1 MIGSTLSHY
10 RIIDRLGGGGMGVVY
25 KALDLKLD
33 RPVALKFLAGQR
45 GSSEEHKRRFL
56 REARAA
62 SALDH
67 PNVCTVYEIDETADG
82 ALFIVMAFCEGETLR
97 ARLDRGPLPIGEAVA
112 IAQQIA
118 AGLARAHE
126 RGIIH
131 RDVKPGNAMLTPGG
145 PGGGTVKLVDFGIAK
160 LADQSRLTRTGKAVG
175 TAAYMS
181 PEQFHGAP
189 ADPRIDV
196 WSLGVVLYEMVTGHL
211 PFAAADEKQMVRAIL
226 GRAPLPMAALRPGVP
241 PALERVVERA
251 LAKAPADRYPRIEA
265 MRADLAD
272 VAETLAPSR
281 LPDEGSTLFDL
292 PALSP
297 LLAEP
302 AAVPPAGPASASPS
316 QDAGAGLLGATVG
329 PYEILE
335 VLGGGGMGVIYKA
348 RDPRLDRVVA
358 LKFLPPEL
366 TRDAE
371 AKARF
376 VQEARAASSLDHPN
390 LCTILELGETPD
402 GRLYLAMP
410 CYDGETL
417 RRRIERGPLPVDAA
431 LDIAT
436 QIAAGLAK
444 AHRNGIVHR
453 DIKPPN
459 VIVTADGVVKILD
472 FGLAKLAGSAAIS
485 AAGSS
490 LGTPAYMS
498 PEQARGDTVDPRTD
512 LWSLGIV
519 LYEMLAGQRPFRGE
533 RAQTVIYAILNERP
547 QPLREIRPEV
557 PAEVARIVD
566 RLLAKPR
573 AARYASVEE
582 ALADLRA
589 LRGEGA
595 TGITRTLIAPLGGF
609 SSSPRS
615 RALLWGGAAAAVLGL
630 AGLGLYLA
638 SLASLAPGARRG
650 AAPVQATFSRLTEQ
664 GSATSPSVAPDGNSF
679 VYVKATRPEKLDIYR
694 QRVGEANAVNLT
706 ARLPGNATQPAWSPD
721 GTTLAFRSEQGSGG
735 IYLLALTR
743 DNRSLAVRP
752 VTDFGFNPAWSPD
765 GQELLVA
772 TEGVSDPRVRKSRS
786 EIWRVDEGGN
796 RRRLI
801 AGDAVQPSW
810 SPDGRR
816 IAYWG
821 IPAGSADRAIW
832 TQAATGGDPVLAL
845 RDRYLNWSPVW
856 SPDGEFLYFASD
868 RGGSMNLWRLPID
881 QDSGK
886 VLGAPEAITAPAE
899 WNGLPSLSRDG
910 RRILFAISEKRAN
923 LESVP
928 LDAAGRAA
936 GRLEALPLGSRG
948 VRSCD
953 VSPDGKWVAF
963 HSSIPQEDLFVAGT
977 DGGTSRPLRQLTN
990 DVARDRYPRWSPDG
1004 SRLVFQS
1011 NRGGSSGL
1019 WSVRADGTGLEP
1031 VAGARGGS
1039 LTFPFWSPDG
1049 RWLAFNDVSHGAALL
1064 DLRLPP
1070 GARRPEPLP
1079 PVTAD
1084 GQTFYAVS
1092 WSPDGRWLAGDAET
1106 RDARTLPGI
1115 VLYSPATRSYSRL
1128 SSRGEVPRWLPGGRT
1143 LLALDQGGILAVDV
1157 DGKGNGNGGGGLRT
1171 LLAPQPGS
1179 TPIAFCVAPD
1189 GRTLFVSR
1197 GSEEGA
1203 IGMLSLQ

>member
-1 MIGSTLSHY
+1 
-10 RIIDRLGGGGMGVVY
+10 MGVVY

-45 GSSEEHKRRFL
+45 GGSEEHKRRFL

-67 PNVCTVYEIDETADG
+67 PNVCTVYEIAETADG
-82 ALFIVMAFCEGETLR
+82 ALFIVMAYCEGETLR
-97 ARLDRGPLPIGEAVA
+97 QRLDRGPLPIGEAVG
-112 IAQQIA
+112 IALQIA

-145 PGGGTVKLVDFGIAK
+145 PSGSTVKLVDFGIAK

-181 PEQFHGAP
+181 PEQFHGEP

-196 WSLGVVLYEMVTGHL
+196 WALGVVLYEMVTGHL
-211 PFAAADEKQMVRAIL
+211 PFAAADEKLMVRAIL
-226 GRAPLPMAALRPGVP
+226 GRAPLPMTALRPGVP

-251 LAKAPADRYPRIEA
+251 LAKAPADRYPRMEA
-265 MRADLAD
+265 MRSDLED
-272 VAETLAPSR
+272 VAEMLAPSR

-292 PALSP
+292 PVLP
-297 LLAEP
+297 PFLAEP
-302 AAVPPAGPASASPS
+302 AAPASASVAEGESASASPS
-316 QDAGAGLLGATVG
+316 QDAAAGLLGETVG

-335 VLGGGGMGVIYKA
+335 VLGGGGMGVIYRA
-348 RDPRLDRVVA
+348 RDPRLGRIVA

-366 TRDAE
+366 TRDPE

-390 LCTILELGETPD
+390 LCTVLELGETPA

-417 RRRIERGPLPVDAA
+417 RRRIERGPLPVEAA
-431 LDIAT
+431 LDVAT

-453 DIKPPN
+453 DIKPAN

-519 LYEMLAGQRPFRGE
+519 CYEMLAGQRPFRGE

-547 QPLREIRPEV
+547 QPLREIRPEI
-557 PAEVARIVD
+557 PAEMARIVE

-573 AARYASVEE
+573 AARYADVEE
-582 ALADLRA
+582 TLADLRA

-595 TGITRTLIAPLGGF
+595 TGITRTLVAPLA
-609 SSSPRS
+609 RTAS
-615 RALLWGGAAAAVLGL
+615 RGRRAWLWGAAAAVLAV
-630 AGLGLYLA
+630 AGLGL
-638 SLASLAPGARRG
+638 SLAPRAGRS

-664 GSATSPSVAPDGNSF
+664 GTATSPSVAPDGNTF
-679 VYVKATRPEKLDIYR
+679 VYVKAARPGKLDIYR
-694 QRVGEANAVNLT
+694 QRVGEGGAVNLT
-706 ARLPGNATQPAWSPD
+706 AHLPGNATQPAWSPD
-721 GTTLAFRSEQGSGG
+721 GTTLAFRSEQGGGG
-735 IYLLALTR
+735 IYLMALTPLTP
-743 DNRSLAVRP
+743 DNRGGAVRP
-752 VTDFGFNPAWSPD
+752 VADFGFNPAWSPD
-765 GQELLVA
+765 GKELLVA
-772 TEGVSDPRVRKSRS
+772 TEGVSDPRVRKIRS
-786 EIWRVDEGGN
+786 EVWRVDEAGN

-832 TQAATGGDPVLAL
+832 TQAAAGGKPVLVL

-856 SPDGEFLYFASD
+856 SQDGEYLYFASD

-886 VLGAPEAITAPAE
+886 VLGAPEAITAPSE

-910 RRILFAISEKRAN
+910 KRILFAISEKRAN

-928 LDAAGRAA
+928 LDGAGRAA
-936 GRLEALPLGSRG
+936 GRLTPVTRGSRG

-953 VSPDGKWVAF
+953 VSPDGRWVAF
-963 HSSIPQEDLFVAGT
+963 HSSIPQEDLFVVRP
-977 DGGTSRPLRQLTN
+977 DGGGARQLTN
-990 DVARDRYPRWSPDG
+990 DVFRDRYPRWSPDG

-1011 NRGGSSGL
+1011 NRGGRPAL
-1019 WSVRADGTGLEP
+1019 WSVRTDGGQLEP
-1031 VAGARGGS
+1031 VAGASGGS
-1039 LTFPFWSPDG
+1039 LTYPFWSPDG
-1049 RWLAFNDVSHGAALL
+1049 RWLAFDDVPRGAALL
-1064 DLRLPP
+1064 DLRVPP
-1070 GARRPEPLP
+1070 AARRAEPLP
-1079 PVTAD
+1079 PITAD

-1115 VLYSPATRSYSRL
+1115 VLFSPATRSYTRL

-1143 LLALDQGGILAVDV
+1143 LLALDQGGIIAVDI
-1157 DGKGNGNGGGGLRT
+1157 GSGGSGGIRPV
-1171 LLAPQPGS
+1171 LAPEPGS

>member
-1 MIGSTLSHY
+1 LIGSTLSHY

-45 GSSEEHKRRFL
+45 GGSEEHKRRFL

-82 ALFIVMAFCEGETLR
+82 ALFIVMAYCEGETLR
-97 ARLDRGPLPIGEAVA
+97 ARLDRGPLPIGEAVG
-112 IAQQIA
+112 IARQIA

-145 PGGGTVKLVDFGIAK
+145 PAGGTVKLVDFGIAK

-181 PEQFHGAP
+181 PEQFHGEP

-211 PFAAADEKQMVRAIL
+211 PFEAADEKLMVRAIL
-226 GRAPLPMAALRPGVP
+226 GRAPLPMTALRPGVP

-251 LAKAPADRYPRIEA
+251 LAKAPADRYARIEA
-265 MRADLAD
+265 MRSDLAD
-272 VAETLAPSR
+272 VAETLAPSP
-281 LPDEGSTLFDL
+281 LPDAGSTLFDL
-292 PALSP
+292 PVLAP
-297 LLAEP
+297 YLAEAP
-302 AAVPPAGPASASPS
+302 ASPSAAASASPS
-316 QDAGAGLLGATVG
+316 QDAGAGLLGQTVG

-417 RRRIERGPLPVDAA
+417 RRRIERGPLAVEAA

-519 LYEMLAGQRPFRGE
+519 CYEMLAGQRPFRGE

-547 QPLREIRPEV
+547 QPLREVRPEI
-557 PAEVARIVD
+557 PEEVARIVD

-573 AARYASVEE
+573 AARYANVEE

-595 TGITRTLIAPLGGF
+595 TGITRTLTMPLGQG
-609 SSSPRS
+609 SSRG
-615 RALLWGGAAAAVLGL
+615 RRAWLWGATAALLSA
-630 AGLGLYLA
+630 AGLGLYLLPRA
-638 SLASLAPGARRG
+638 GRG
-650 AAPVQATFSRLTEQ
+650 AAPVQATFTRLTDP
-664 GSATSPSVAPDGNSF
+664 GSATFPSLAPDGGTF
-679 VYVKATRPEKLDIYR
+679 VYVRATRPGRLDIYR
-694 QRVGEANAVNLT
+694 QRVGEGSAVNLT
-706 ARLPGNATQPAWSPD
+706 ARLPASATQPAWSPD

-735 IYLLALTR
+735 IYLMALAPDDR
-743 DNRSLAVRP
+743 GGAVRP
-752 VTDFGFNPAWSPD
+752 VADFGFNPAWSPD
-765 GQELLVA
+765 GTELLVA
-772 TEGVSDPRVRKSRS
+772 TEGVSDPRVRKIRS
-786 EIWRVDEGGN
+786 EVWRVDEAGN

-810 SPDGRR
+810 SPHGRR

-832 TQAATGGDPVLAL
+832 TQAAAGGEPVLVL

-856 SPDGEFLYFASD
+856 SPDGEYLYFASD

-881 QDSGK
+881 EGSGE
-886 VLGAPEAITAPAE
+886 VLGRPEAITAPSE

-910 RRILFAISEKRAN
+910 KRILFAISEKRAD
-923 LESVP
+923 LASVP
-928 LDAAGRAA
+928 LAAATLAAGR
-936 GRLEALPLGSRG
+936 PTPVMPGSRG
-948 VRSCD
+948 IRSCD
-953 VSPDGKWVAF
+953 VSPDGKQVAF
-963 HSSIPQEDLFVAGT
+963 HSSIPQEDLFVMGT
-977 DGGTSRPLRQLTN
+977 DGGTARPLRQLTH
-990 DVARDRYPRWSPDG
+990 DVARDRYPRWSADG
-1004 SRLVFQS
+1004 ARLVFQS
-1011 NRGGSSGL
+1011 NRGGRSAV
-1019 WSVRADGTGLEP
+1019 WSVRADGAGLEP
-1031 VAGARGGS
+1031 VAGTSQGS
-1039 LTFPFWSPDG
+1039 LSYPFESPDG
-1049 RWLAFNDVSHGAALL
+1049 RWLAFNDATRGPALL

-1070 GARRPEPLP
+1070 ARRRSQPLP

-1115 VLYSPATRSYSRL
+1115 VLYSPATRSYTRL
-1128 SSRGEVPRWLPGGRT
+1128 SSRGEAPRWLPGGRT
-1143 LLALDQGGILAVDV
+1143 LLALDQGGIIAVDV
-1157 DGKGNGNGGGGLRT
+1157 AGGSIRPV
-1171 LLAPQPGS
+1171 LAPETGS
-1179 TPIAFCVAPD
+1179 TPIAFCVSPD

>member
-1 MIGSTLSHY
+1 LIGSTLSHY
-10 RIIDRLGGGGMGVVY
+10 RIIERLGGGGMGVVY

-45 GSSEEHKRRFL
+45 GGSEEHKRRFL

-67 PNVCTVYEIDETADG
+67 PNVCTVYEIAETADG
-82 ALFIVMAFCEGETLR
+82 ALFIVMAYCEGETLR

-145 PGGGTVKLVDFGIAK
+145 SAGGTVKLVDFGIAK

-181 PEQFHGAP
+181 PEQFHGEP
-189 ADPRIDV
+189 VDPRIDV

-211 PFAAADEKQMVRAIL
+211 PFEAADEKLMVRAIL
-226 GRAPLPMAALRPGVP
+226 GRTPLPMAALRPGVP

-251 LAKAPADRYPRIEA
+251 LAKAPADRYARIEA
-265 MRADLAD
+265 MRSDLADLA
-272 VAETLAPSR
+272 ELLGPSR

-292 PALSP
+292 PVL
-297 LLAEP
+297 
-302 AAVPPAGPASASPS
+302 PPIPSAPASASPS
-316 QDAGAGLLGATVG
+316 QDAGAGLLGETVG

-335 VLGGGGMGVIYKA
+335 VLGGGGMGVIYRA
-348 RDPRLDRVVA
+348 RDPRLHRIVA

-366 TRDAE
+366 TRDPE

-417 RRRIERGPLPVDAA
+417 RRRIERGPLPVEAA

-498 PEQARGDTVDPRTD
+498 PEQARGDAVDPRTD

-519 LYEMLAGQRPFRGE
+519 CYEMLAGQRPFRGE

-547 QPLREIRPEV
+547 QPLREIRPEI
-557 PAEVARIVD
+557 PPEVARIVD

-573 AARYASVEE
+573 AARYATVEE

-595 TGITRTLIAPLGGF
+595 TGITRTLALAALPARGL
-609 SSSPRS
+609 S
-615 RALLWGGAAAAVLGL
+615 RGRRAWLWGAAAALL
-630 AGLGLYLA
+630 SAAGLGLYLLPRA
-638 SLASLAPGARRG
+638 GRS
-650 AAPVQATFSRLTEQ
+650 AAPVQATFIRLTDA
-664 GSATSPSVAPDGNSF
+664 GSATFPTLSPDGGTF
-679 VYVKATRPEKLDIYR
+679 VYVKATRPGRLDLYR
-694 QRVGEANAVNLT
+694 QRVGEGSAVNLT
-706 ARLPGNATQPAWSPD
+706 ARLPGSATQPAWSPD
-721 GTTLAFRSEQGSGG
+721 GSTLAFRSEPGGG
-735 IYLLALTR
+735 IYLMAAKGG
-743 DNRSLAVRP
+743 AVRP

-765 GQELLVA
+765 GTELLVA
-772 TEGVSDPRVRKSRS
+772 TEGISDPRVRKSRS
-786 EIWRVDEGGN
+786 EVWRVDEAGN

-801 AGDAVQPSW
+801 PGDAVQPSW
-810 SPDGRR
+810 SPHGRR

-821 IPAGSADRAIW
+821 IPAGSSDRAIW
-832 TQAATGGDPVLAL
+832 TQAAAGGEPVLVL
-845 RDRYLNWSPVW
+845 RDRYLSWSPVW
-856 SPDGEFLYFASD
+856 SPDGGYLYFASD

-881 QDSGK
+881 EDSGK
-886 VLGAPEAITAPAE
+886 VLGRPEAITAPSE

-910 RRILFAISEKRAN
+910 KRILFAISEKRAD

-928 LDAAGRAA
+928 LAAATLAAGR
-936 GRLEALPLGSRG
+936 PTPVMPGSRG

-953 VSPDGKWVAF
+953 VSPDGKQVAF
-963 HSSIPQEDLFVAGT
+963 HSSIPQEDLFVMRP
-977 DGGTSRPLRQLTN
+977 DGGGVRQLTH
-990 DVARDRYPRWSPDG
+990 DVARDRYPRWSADG
-1004 SRLVFQS
+1004 ARLVFQS
-1011 NRGGSSGL
+1011 NRGGRSAV
-1019 WSVRADGTGLEP
+1019 WSVRADGGGLEP
-1031 VAGARGGS
+1031 VAGTSRGS
-1039 LTFPFWSPDG
+1039 LSYPFGSPDG
-1049 RWLAFNDVSHGAALL
+1049 RWLAFNDATLGPALL

-1070 GARRPEPLP
+1070 AQRRSQPLP
-1079 PVTAD
+1079 PVTTD

-1092 WSPDGRWLAGDAET
+1092 WSPDGRWLAGDAEL

-1115 VLYSPATRSYSRL
+1115 VLYSPATRSYTRL
-1128 SSRGEVPRWLPGGRT
+1128 SDRGEAPRWLPGGRT
-1143 LLALDQGGILAVDV
+1143 LLALDQGGIIAVEIA
-1157 DGKGNGNGGGGLRT
+1157 GGGIRT
-1171 LLAPQPGS
+1171 VLPPEPGS